1 MSLLAELY
9 GKGKVRDIYEAGE
22 HLVMVASDRIS
33 AFDVVLPWLDWITS
47 PLKHRL
53 QMIVTPLPT

>member
-1 MSLLAELY
+1 MPPPAVWDWVLPCVVPLVLLALE
-9 GKGKVRDIYEAGE
+9 V
-22 HLVMVASDRIS
+22 VVPV
-33 AFDVVLPWLDWITS
+33 FDWVTS